1 MGIKQIR
8 IIVKGRV
15 QGVFFRNYTKE
26 YALSLKIQG
35 KVRNLKNGDVE
46 ILAKGDSNQIDDLIK
61 WAHKGSPLSKVEEL
75 VVIDIKEAIEFPSDF
90 YVENGR
96 F

>member
-61 WAHKGSPLSKVEEL
+61 WAQKGSPLSKVEEL
-75 VVIDIKEAIEFPSDF
+75 VVIDIKESIEFPSDF